1 MADGKER
8 MIDMVNLKYYK
19 DTNSYLLTRDD
30 SSVIELSEE
39 EYRAIASYSKER
51 EGEDI
56 LEERTSDLSVKDLV
70 EKMKRIGM
78 GLSYVDKDG
87 GIEIYTDYN
96 DSLSTGTIRD
106 ILESEHPQMT
116 KDDMFSEWESEYAND
131 YGYPQLMRD
140 IYKELSEEEREFLD
154 AHEEEIYERVEA
166 EFYFQYKDER
176 FSNPKVPIEIM
187 VDTGNANYDYAS
199 DSPCSVYECYRP
211 ETSSVRWLAGQQGEL
226 SNFDDFM
233 KEFTDVDVESYSPH
247 VAQILAESKLIHSI
261 KSEFLNH
268 TSSMGTL
275 TFLVEMHLNDAI
287 AIREEQ
293 LAEAELNKSFDL
305 AYRKGNGSIRL
316 GKDTPCGIYNSRD
329 GSGSLLEIELAR
341 DVVLPIKCI
350 GSLVYD
356 DGRGR
361 DGAWTVMNTYGATSS
376 IYKDTL
382 KGIEPHNEEKALELE
397 EACRQADCDKH
408 LVRDAFV
415 KELDRAVKEAS
426 YQSMY
431 SISSQFVKILSDA
444 EERSTCWDAL
454 RDACKKDFEAR
465 SVTEPKPEDYQ
476 TFIENT
482 FASEVFSSKQKKWPQ
497 EAQDTLHYIESLLR
511 GKKLNTAKTLIQT
524 GLSKDSQKFMQECAK
539 KAKESAR

>member
-1 MADGKER
+1 MA
-8 MIDMVNLKYYK
+8 NLKYYK

-39 EYRAIASYSKER
+39 EYGAIASYSKER

-56 LEERTSDLSVKDLV
+56 LEERASDLSVEDLV

-116 KDDMFSEWESEYAND
+116 KDEIFSDWESEYAND
-131 YGYPQLMRD
+131 YGYPQLMGD
-140 IYKELSEEEREFLD
+140 IKKELSEEEIEFLD
-154 AHEEEIYERVEA
+154 AHKEEIYERVEA

-187 VDTGNANYDYAS
+187 VDTGNANYDYTS
-199 DSPCSVYECYRP
+199 DSPSSIEGCYRP
-211 ETSSVRWLAGQQGEL
+211 ETSSIRWLANQQGEL
-226 SNFDDFM
+226 ASFDDFM
-233 KEFTDVDVESYSPH
+233 KEFKGDDESYSAH
-247 VAQILAESKLIHSI
+247 VEQILAESKFIQSI
-261 KSEFLNH
+261 ESEFLNH
-268 TSSMGTL
+268 THSIGTL
-275 TFLVEMHLNDAI
+275 TFLVEMSLNDAI
-287 AIREEQ
+287 ALKEEQ
-293 LAEAELNKSFDL
+293 AAEMELNKNYGL

-316 GKDTPCGIYNSRD
+316 GKDTPCGIYNSWD
-329 GSGSLLEIELAR
+329 GAGSLLEIELSK

-350 GSLVYD
+350 GSIVYD
-356 DGRGR
+356 DGRGSI
-361 DGAWTVMNTYGATSS
+361 GAWSVMNTYGAMRS

-382 KGIEPHNEEKALELE
+382 KGIEPHDKEKALALE
-397 EACRQADCDKH
+397 EACRQADCDKY

-431 SISSQFVKILSDA
+431 NINDQFVKILLNA
-444 EERSTCWDAL
+444 EKGSTCWDAL

-476 TFIENT
+476 TFIDNT
-482 FASEVFSSKQKKWPQ
+482 FCSQIFSSEYKKWTQ
-497 EAQDTLHYIESLLR
+497 DAQDTLHYIKSMIR
-511 GKKLNTAKTLIQT
+511 GRKLNTAKTLIQT